1 MNNQIK
7 FIRKAFQME
16 IIKQQIIVSITKTE
30 LNSLIA
36 EAMSNPDSAAAIKRV
51 LNPLLVDSFPQ
62 FSEFTQISLGDTD
75 ETGSTQVI
83 LKQPA
88 APKSNSALK
97 AIEPAVVI
105 NKPDYPT
112 QTVAADTEAVSAPEP
127 EAETPAESN
136 VSEQPKPSTY
146 IDPFGN

>member
-1 MNNQIK
+1 
-7 FIRKAFQME
+7 ME
-16 IIKQQIIVSITKTE
+16 IIKQQITVSITKTE

-105 NKPDYPT
+105 NNPEETPE
-112 QTVAADTEAVSAPEP
+112 TVATADAAVAPEP
-127 EAETPAESN
+127 EAETLAESN
-136 VSEQPKPSTY
+136 GSESDISEQPKPTPY

>member
-1 MNNQIK
+1 
-7 FIRKAFQME
+7 ME

-36 EAMSNPDSAAAIKRV
+36 EAMANPDSAAAIKRV

-88 APKSNSALK
+88 APKSNSAIK

-105 NKPDYPT
+105 NKSED
-112 QTVAADTEAVSAPEP
+112 ADAPEP
-127 EAETPAESN
+127 EAEAESN
-136 VSEQPKPSTY
+136 DSEQPKPSTY

>member
-1 MNNQIK
+1 
-7 FIRKAFQME
+7 ME

-36 EAMSNPDSAAAIKRV
+36 EAMANPDSAAAIKRV

-88 APKSNSALK
+88 APNSNSALK
-97 AIEPAVVI
+97 AIDRLQLLLTTLR
-105 NKPDYPT
+105 KH
-112 QTVAADTEAVSAPEP
+112 
-127 EAETPAESN
+127 
-136 VSEQPKPSTY
+136 
-146 IDPFGN
+146 

>member
-1 MNNQIK
+1 
-7 FIRKAFQME
+7 ME

-36 EAMSNPDSAAAIKRV
+36 EAMANPDSAAAIKRV

-75 ETGSTQVI
+75 ETGTTQVI

-88 APKSNSALK
+88 TPKSNSALK

-105 NKPDYPT
+105 NNPEETIQNDT
-112 QTVAADTEAVSAPEP
+112 ATAVAP
-127 EAETPAESN
+127 EAEAEAEAESN
-136 VSEQPKPSTY
+136 DSEQPKPSTY
-146 IDPFGN
+146 IDPFGA

>member
-1 MNNQIK
+1 
-7 FIRKAFQME
+7 ME

-36 EAMSNPDSAAAIKRV
+36 EAMANPDSAAAIKRV

-75 ETGSTQVI
+75 EAGTTQVI

-97 AIEPAVVI
+97 SIEPAVVI
-105 NKPDYPT
+105 NNPEETT
-112 QTVAADTEAVSAPEP
+112 QNDTAVAPEP
-127 EAETPAESN
+127 EAESNGSESDS
-136 VSEQPKPSTY
+136 SEQPKPSTY

>member
-1 MNNQIK
+1 
-7 FIRKAFQME
+7 ME

-36 EAMSNPDSAAAIKRV
+36 EAMANPDSAAAIKRV

-75 ETGSTQVI
+75 ETGATQVI

-105 NKPDYPT
+105 NNPDET
-112 QTVAADTEAVSAPEP
+112 AQSDAAVAPEP
-127 EAETPAESN
+127 EAEAEAEAEADS
-136 VSEQPKPSTY
+136 SEQPSPSPY

>member
-1 MNNQIK
+1 
-7 FIRKAFQME
+7 ME

-36 EAMSNPDSAAAIKRV
+36 EAMANPDSAAAIKRV

-75 ETGSTQVI
+75 EAGTTQVI

-105 NKPDYPT
+105 NN
-112 QTVAADTEAVSAPEP
+112 TEDAVAPEP
-127 EAETPAESN
+127 EAEAESN
-136 VSEQPKPSTY
+136 DSEQPIPSTY
-146 IDPFGN
+146 VDPFGA

>member
-1 MNNQIK
+1 
-7 FIRKAFQME
+7 ME
-16 IIKQQIIVSITKTE
+16 IIKSQIIVSITKNE

-75 ETGSTQVI
+75 ETGTTQVI

-97 AIEPAVVI
+97 SIEPAVVI
-105 NKPDYPT
+105 NNPED
-112 QTVAADTEAVSAPEP
+112 AVEP
-127 EAETPAESN
+127 VAETLAESN
-136 VSEQPKPSTY
+136 TSEPVSSEQPKPSTY
-146 IDPFGN
+146 VDPFGQPKSTTDMDPFGN

>member
-1 MNNQIK
+1 
-7 FIRKAFQME
+7 ME

-36 EAMSNPDSAAAIKRV
+36 EAMANPDSAAAIKRV

-75 ETGSTQVI
+75 ESGTTQVI

-88 APKSNSALK
+88 VPKSNSAIK

-105 NKPDYPT
+105 NNPEETPET
-112 QTVAADTEAVSAPEP
+112 GTAVEPEP
-127 EAETPAESN
+127 EAEAESN
-136 VSEQPKPSTY
+136 DSEQPKPSTY

>member
-1 MNNQIK
+1 
-7 FIRKAFQME
+7 ME

-36 EAMSNPDSAAAIKRV
+36 EAMANPDSAAAIKRV

-105 NKPDYPT
+105 NNPEETP
-112 QTVAADTEAVSAPEP
+112 EPEP
-127 EAETPAESN
+127 EAESESN
-136 VSEQPKPSTY
+136 DSEQPKPTAYVDPFGQPKSTSD

>member
-1 MNNQIK
+1 
-7 FIRKAFQME
+7 ME

-36 EAMSNPDSAAAIKRV
+36 EAMANPDSAAAIKRV

-75 ETGSTQVI
+75 EAGTTQVI

-105 NKPDYPT
+105 NYPED
-112 QTVAADTEAVSAPEP
+112 AAQSDIAAVEPEP
-127 EAETPAESN
+127 EAEAETESN
-136 VSEQPKPSTY
+136 DSESDSSEQPKPSTY

>member
-1 MNNQIK
+1 
-7 FIRKAFQME
+7 ME

-36 EAMSNPDSAAAIKRV
+36 EAMANPDSAAAIKRV

-105 NKPDYPT
+105 NN
-112 QTVAADTEAVSAPEP
+112 PE
-127 EAETPAESN
+127 ETPETGTADVSEAESN
-136 VSEQPKPSTY
+136 DSEQPKPSTY
-146 IDPFGN
+146 VDPFGN

>member
-1 MNNQIK
+1 
-7 FIRKAFQME
+7 ME

-36 EAMSNPDSAAAIKRV
+36 EAMANPDSAAAIKRV

-105 NKPDYPT
+105 NNPEETT
-112 QTVAADTEAVSAPEP
+112 QSDAGVEPEP
-127 EAETPAESN
+127 EAESN
-136 VSEQPKPSTY
+136 DSEQPKPSTY
-146 IDPFGN
+146 VDPFGA

>member
-1 MNNQIK
+1 
-7 FIRKAFQME
+7 ME

-36 EAMSNPDSAAAIKRV
+36 EAMANPDSAAAIKRV

-105 NKPDYPT
+105 NNPEDA
-112 QTVAADTEAVSAPEP
+112 VAPEAEAEP
-127 EAETPAESN
+127 EAESNTSESDS
-136 VSEQPKPSTY
+136 SEQPKPSTY
-146 IDPFGN
+146 IDPFGTES

>member
-1 MNNQIK
+1 
-7 FIRKAFQME
+7 ME

-36 EAMSNPDSAAAIKRV
+36 EAMANPDSAAAIKRV

-75 ETGSTQVI
+75 ETGTTQVI

-105 NKPDYPT
+105 NKSED
-112 QTVAADTEAVSAPEP
+112 AVEPEP
-127 EAETPAESN
+127 EAEAETESN
-136 VSEQPKPSTY
+136 GSEPDSSEQLKPSTY

>member
-1 MNNQIK
+1 
-7 FIRKAFQME
+7 ME

-36 EAMSNPDSAAAIKRV
+36 EAMANPDSAAAIKRV
-51 LNPLLVDSFPQ
+51 LNPLLVDSFQQ

-75 ETGSTQVI
+75 EAGTTQVI

-105 NKPDYPT
+105 NNPEETT
-112 QTVAADTEAVSAPEP
+112 QTADAAVEPEP
-127 EAETPAESN
+127 EAEAESN
-136 VSEQPKPSTY
+136 DSEQPKPSTY

>member
-1 MNNQIK
+1 
-7 FIRKAFQME
+7 ME

-75 ETGSTQVI
+75 EAGTTQVI

-105 NKPDYPT
+105 NNPEETVQSDTVDEKEPD
-112 QTVAADTEAVSAPEP
+112 ALA
-127 EAETPAESN
+127 EAEAESN
-136 VSEQPKPSTY
+136 DSEQPKPSTY

>member
-1 MNNQIK
+1 
-7 FIRKAFQME
+7 ME

-36 EAMSNPDSAAAIKRV
+36 EAMSNPDSAPAIKRV

-75 ETGSTQVI
+75 ETGTTQVI

-105 NKPDYPT
+105 NKSED
-112 QTVAADTEAVSAPEP
+112 ADAPEP
-127 EAETPAESN
+127 EAEAESN
-136 VSEQPKPSTY
+136 DSEQPKPSTY

>member
-1 MNNQIK
+1 
-7 FIRKAFQME
+7 ME

-36 EAMSNPDSAAAIKRV
+36 EAMANPDSAAAIKRV

-75 ETGSTQVI
+75 ETGTTQVI

-105 NKPDYPT
+105 NKSED
-112 QTVAADTEAVSAPEP
+112 AVEPEP
-127 EAETPAESN
+127 EAEAETESN
-136 VSEQPKPSTY
+136 GSEPDSSEQPKPSTY
-146 IDPFGN
+146 IDPFGTES

>member
-1 MNNQIK
+1 
-7 FIRKAFQME
+7 ME

-36 EAMSNPDSAAAIKRV
+36 EAMANPDSAAAIKRV

-75 ETGSTQVI
+75 ETGTTQVI

-88 APKSNSALK
+88 APKSNSAIK

-105 NKPDYPT
+105 NKSED
-112 QTVAADTEAVSAPEP
+112 AVEP
-127 EAETPAESN
+127 EAEAESN
-136 VSEQPKPSTY
+136 DSESDSSEQPKPSTY
-146 IDPFGN
+146 VDPFGQPKSTTDMDPFGN

>member
-1 MNNQIK
+1 
-7 FIRKAFQME
+7 ME

-36 EAMSNPDSAAAIKRV
+36 EAMANPDSAAAIKRV

-105 NKPDYPT
+105 NNPDYPT
-112 QTVAADTEAVSAPEP
+112 HNDTAAVAPEP
-127 EAETPAESN
+127 EAESESN
-136 VSEQPKPSTY
+136 DSEQPKPTAYVDPFEQPKSTSD

>member
-1 MNNQIK
+1 
-7 FIRKAFQME
+7 ME

-36 EAMSNPDSAAAIKRV
+36 EAMANPDSAAAIKRV

-75 ETGSTQVI
+75 ETGTTQVI

-105 NKPDYPT
+105 NNPEDA
-112 QTVAADTEAVSAPEP
+112 VAPEPEP
-127 EAETPAESN
+127 EAEAESN
-136 VSEQPKPSTY
+136 DSEQPKPSTY

>member
-1 MNNQIK
+1 
-7 FIRKAFQME
+7 ME

-36 EAMSNPDSAAAIKRV
+36 EAMANPDSAAAIKRV

-105 NKPDYPT
+105 NNPED
-112 QTVAADTEAVSAPEP
+112 AAQSDTAAVEP
-127 EAETPAESN
+127 EAEAEAEADS
-136 VSEQPKPSTY
+136 SEQPKPSTY
-146 IDPFGN
+146 IDPFGTES

>member
-1 MNNQIK
+1 
-7 FIRKAFQME
+7 ME

-36 EAMSNPDSAAAIKRV
+36 EAMANPDSAAAIKRV

-75 ETGSTQVI
+75 ETGTTQVI

-97 AIEPAVVI
+97 SIEPAVVI
-105 NKPDYPT
+105 NS
-112 QTVAADTEAVSAPEP
+112 TEDAVEPEP
-127 EAETPAESN
+127 EAESN
-136 VSEQPKPSTY
+136 GSEQPKPSTY
-146 IDPFGN
+146 IDPFGTES

>member
-1 MNNQIK
+1 
-7 FIRKAFQME
+7 ME

-30 LNSLIA
+30 LNALIA
-36 EAMSNPDSAAAIKRV
+36 EAMANPDSAAAIKRV

-75 ETGSTQVI
+75 ETGTTQVI

-88 APKSNSALK
+88 APKSNSAIK

-105 NKPDYPT
+105 NNPEETLQSDT
-112 QTVAADTEAVSAPEP
+112 ADVSEP
-127 EAETPAESN
+127 EAESDS
-136 VSEQPKPSTY
+136 SEQPKPSTY
-146 IDPFGN
+146 VDPFGN

>member
-1 MNNQIK
+1 
-7 FIRKAFQME
+7 ME

-62 FSEFTQISLGDTD
+62 FSEFTQVSLGDTD

-105 NKPDYPT
+105 NKPEDTT
-112 QTVAADTEAVSAPEP
+112 QTVATADAAVAPEP
-127 EAETPAESN
+127 EAETLAESN
-136 VSEQPKPSTY
+136 GSESDISEQPKPTPY
-146 IDPFGN
+146 MDPFGN

>member
-1 MNNQIK
+1 
-7 FIRKAFQME
+7 ME

-105 NKPDYPT
+105 NNPEDGEEPAPEAK
-112 QTVAADTEAVSAPEP
+112 TEA
-127 EAETPAESN
+127 EADS
-136 VSEQPKPSTY
+136 SEQPKPSTY

>member
-1 MNNQIK
+1 
-7 FIRKAFQME
+7 ME

-36 EAMSNPDSAAAIKRV
+36 EAMTNPDSAAAIKRV

-75 ETGSTQVI
+75 ETGTTQVI

-105 NKPDYPT
+105 NNPEETPET
-112 QTVAADTEAVSAPEP
+112 GTADAPET
-127 EAETPAESN
+127 EAESN
-136 VSEQPKPSTY
+136 DSEQPKSSTY
-146 IDPFGN
+146 VDPFGTES

>member
-36 EAMSNPDSAAAIKRV
+36 EAMANPDSAAAIKRV

-105 NKPDYPT
+105 NNPEETPET
-112 QTVAADTEAVSAPEP
+112 GTADVSEP
-127 EAETPAESN
+127 EAEAESDS
-136 VSEQPKPSTY
+136 SEQPKPSTY
-146 IDPFGN
+146 VDPFGA

>member
-1 MNNQIK
+1 
-7 FIRKAFQME
+7 ME

-36 EAMSNPDSAAAIKRV
+36 EAMANLDSAAAIKRV

-105 NKPDYPT
+105 NNPED
-112 QTVAADTEAVSAPEP
+112 AAQNDTAVEPEP
-127 EAETPAESN
+127 EAESN
-136 VSEQPKPSTY
+136 DSEQPKPSTY

>member
-1 MNNQIK
+1 
-7 FIRKAFQME
+7 ME

-36 EAMSNPDSAAAIKRV
+36 EAMANPDSAAAIKRV

-75 ETGSTQVI
+75 ETGTTQVI

-105 NKPDYPT
+105 NKSED
-112 QTVAADTEAVSAPEP
+112 AVEPEP
-127 EAETPAESN
+127 EAEAESN
-136 VSEQPKPSTY
+136 DSEQPTPSTY

>member
-1 MNNQIK
+1 
-7 FIRKAFQME
+7 ME

-36 EAMSNPDSAAAIKRV
+36 EAMANPDSAAAIKRV

-75 ETGSTQVI
+75 EAGTTQVI

-105 NKPDYPT
+105 NNPEET
-112 QTVAADTEAVSAPEP
+112 AQSNAAVAPEP
-127 EAETPAESN
+127 EAESN
-136 VSEQPKPSTY
+136 DSEQPKPSTY

>member
-1 MNNQIK
+1 
-7 FIRKAFQME
+7 ME

-36 EAMSNPDSAAAIKRV
+36 EAMANPDSAAAIKRV

-88 APKSNSALK
+88 APKYNSALK

-105 NKPDYPT
+105 NN
-112 QTVAADTEAVSAPEP
+112 PE
-127 EAETPAESN
+127 ETPETGTADVSEAESN
-136 VSEQPKPSTY
+136 DYEQPKPSTY
-146 IDPFGN
+146 VDPFGQPKSTTDIDPFGN

>member
-1 MNNQIK
+1 
-7 FIRKAFQME
+7 ME

-75 ETGSTQVI
+75 ETGTTQVI

-88 APKSNSALK
+88 APKSNSAIK

-105 NKPDYPT
+105 NKSED
-112 QTVAADTEAVSAPEP
+112 AVEL
-127 EAETPAESN
+127 EAEAESN
-136 VSEQPKPSTY
+136 DSESDSSEQPAPSTY
-146 IDPFGN
+146 VDPFGQPKSTTDIDPFGN